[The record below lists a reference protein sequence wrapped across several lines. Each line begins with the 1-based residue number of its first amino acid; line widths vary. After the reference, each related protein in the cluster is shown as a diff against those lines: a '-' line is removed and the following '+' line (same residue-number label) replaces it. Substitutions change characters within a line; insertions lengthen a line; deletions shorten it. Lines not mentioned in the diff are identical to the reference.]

1 MAVLRNPRT
10 KIRQFF
16 CKDLPFHFTQRQM
29 PSTSG
34 ASKVGEP
41 FGFARQPCLEA
52 LAVVFAS
59 AGDGLRQGFSEDA
72 SWSKQMRHDAPK
84 VLIQSWLKGNA
95 CCQMQQAFI
104 FKSIIVSK
112 LSADLNIGPSLKQSC
127 RGCSR

>member
-72 SWSKQMRHDAPK
+72 TWSKQMRHDAPK

-95 CCQMQQAFI
+95 CCIWQQALPHNML
-104 FKSIIVSK
+104 IIYN
-112 LSADLNIGPSLKQSC
+112 LTDEPNIPELQDFRLKF
-127 RGCSR
+127 